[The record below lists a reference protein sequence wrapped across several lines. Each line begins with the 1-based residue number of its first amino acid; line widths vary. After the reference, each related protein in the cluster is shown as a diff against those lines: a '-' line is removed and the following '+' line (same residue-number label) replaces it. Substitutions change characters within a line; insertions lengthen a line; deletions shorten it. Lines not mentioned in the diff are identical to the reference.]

1 MGALLQ
7 HHSLQSTKYLSKWI
21 EEKGKWFCVVGCQC
35 RWFKDWKIEGLKDFD

>member
-21 EEKGKWFCVVGCQC
+21 EEKGKWFCVSG
-35 RWFKDWKIEGLKDFD
+35 FKFQVSILMIVH